1 MVRGVRRQEAARH
14 PPMGGRHMICLAS
27 CLVCSLGICAARRDS
42 LACHNATATSLTWRF
57 SRPRRP
63 RNGGH
68 RSVAGEASRRLQ
80 PAGTVPRRLPLT
92 PSPPPPPPQERYAR
106 KNEDQLLR
114 AAFER
119 LDSNHDGQITADE
132 LQAYFEAMGHKAKK
146 VRRRVGR
153 QRRLGRNT
161 LLPTCPLPPFSLAGR
176 GGGHDLGGGRGLR
189 RLGELQGVPGH
200 LAALPRGQGGYVTL
214 G

>member
-1 MVRGVRRQEAARH
+1 MEPLKGGGGGSRGLVRGVRRQEAARH
-14 PPMGGRHMICLAS
+14 PRMGGRHMICPAS

-68 RSVAGEASRRLQ
+68 GSVAGEASRRLQ

-92 PSPPPPPPQERYAR
+92 ASPPSPAPPPLPQERYAR

-146 VRRRVGR
+146 VRRQVGAA
-153 QRRLGRNT
+153 GRGCGGNNQ
-161 LLPTCPLPPFSLAGR
+161 LPTCPIPPLPSR
-176 GGGHDLGGGRGLR
+176 QRWR
-189 RLGELQGVPGH
+189 
-200 LAALPRGQGGYVTL
+200 T
-214 G
+214 